1 MFIDVEDFGNGT
13 LLVRSAPQYL
23 AATEIAD
30 CITEMSGYIASGKKD
45 IYTEK
50 MDWFYH
56 NVSCRSAIK
65 AGNKSTVQELMD
77 IAWYFR
83 KKSADKVLP
92 AWQTDLHSYDK
103 VRN

>member
-1 MFIDVEDFGNGT
+1 MFAKCSFDVEDFGNGT

-77 IAWYFR
+77 IAWTLEKNPQIKNCPHGR
-83 KKSADKVLP
+83 PIA
-92 AWQTDLHSYDK
+92 
-103 VRN
+103 